1 MPSLFSTPKS
11 PAAIPVAP
19 TPIVQPTADTT
30 ANSAQQQQTAAAAAA
45 QSGRMS
51 TILTSQTN
59 TGSSGDKS
67 ATLG

>member
-19 TPIVQPTADTT
+19 TPIVMPTADST
-30 ANSAQQQQTAAAAAA
+30 ANAAQQQQTAAAAMR

-51 TILTSQTN
+51 TILTNQNN
-59 TGSSGDKS
+59 TGQSS
-67 ATLG
+67 TLGG